1 MESSPYLYGESK
13 SNNMYYSQT
22 TVSNLINLLDEN
34 VARFQF
40 KKLDGSIRNAL
51 GTRNELLIPKE
62 EEIKFIDDISTKSV
76 VFWDLEEKAFRSF
89 SKNAEVSI
97 I

>member
-1 MESSPYLYGESK
+1 
-13 SNNMYYSQT
+13 MYYSET
-22 TVSNLINLLDEN
+22 TVSNLINVLDEN
-34 VARFQF
+34 VTRFQF

-62 EEIKFIDDISTKSV
+62 AGVTYLDDISKKSV

-89 SKNAEVSI
+89 SKNAEVSVI
-97 I
+97 

>member
-1 MESSPYLYGESK
+1 MMNQKL
-13 SNNMYYSQT
+13 NNMNYSKT
-22 TVSNLINLLDEN
+22 TVSNLISLLDQN

-62 EEIKFIDDISTKSV
+62 DGVKRNFE
-76 VFWDLEEKAFRSF
+76 
-89 SKNAEVSI
+89 SI
-97 I
+97 RN

>member
-1 MESSPYLYGESK
+1 
-13 SNNMYYSQT
+13 MYYSQT

-62 EEIKFIDDISTKSV
+62 ECINRIDDISLKSV
-76 VFWDLEEKAFRSF
+76 VYFDLEERAFRSF
-89 SKNAEVSI
+89 SKNAEVSVI
-97 I
+97 

>member
-1 MESSPYLYGESK
+1 
-13 SNNMYYSQT
+13 MYYSQT

-40 KKLDGSIRNAL
+40 RKMDGSIRNAL

-62 EEIKFIDDISTKSV
+62 ECIKMIDDISSKSV
-76 VFWDLEEKAFRSF
+76 VFWDLEERAFRSF
-89 SKNAEVSI
+89 SKQAEVSI

>member
-1 MESSPYLYGESK
+1 
-13 SNNMYYSQT
+13 MYYSET
-22 TVSNLINLLDEN
+22 TVPNLINVLDEN
-34 VARFQF
+34 VTRFQF

-62 EEIKFIDDISTKSV
+62 EGVTYLDDISNKSV

-89 SKNAEVSI
+89 SKNAEVSVI
-97 I
+97 

>member
-1 MESSPYLYGESK
+1 MSLSLCKSK
-13 SNNMYYSQT
+13 LKNMYYSET
-22 TVSNLINLLDEN
+22 TVENLINLLDEN

-51 GTRNELLIPKE
+51 GTRNELLIPK
-62 EEIKFIDDISTKSV
+62 KAGVTYLDDISKKSF
-76 VFWDLEEKAFRSF
+76 VFWDLEEEAFRSF
-89 SKNAEVSI
+89 SRNAEVSI

>member
-1 MESSPYLYGESK
+1 
-13 SNNMYYSQT
+13 MYYSET
-22 TVSNLINLLDEN
+22 TVSNLINVLDEN
-34 VARFQF
+34 VTRFQF

-62 EEIKFIDDISTKSV
+62 AGVTYLDDISKKSV

>member
-1 MESSPYLYGESK
+1 MMNQKL
-13 SNNMYYSQT
+13 NNMNYSQT
-22 TVSNLINLLDEN
+22 TVSNLINLLDQN

-62 EEIKFIDDISTKSV
+62 ECINMIDDISPKSV

-89 SKNAEVSI
+89 SKNAEVSVI
-97 I
+97 